1 MPKLNYS
8 SLIILA
14 LKDLARPKVI
24 LAIILPFVASILIW
38 FGISFVVWGEL
49 TEFVVGLMNSNWIKQ
64 LITSFPSLQSFL
76 ELIFNF
82 TVKFF
87 FVFLIV
93 LPLMSIT
100 ATILVSI
107 FLVPVLVAEIKKADF
122 PALIKKSSSIF
133 TGTATTLSYSIK
145 YFLSWLGSIPLW
157 FIPFA
162 AIVIPFLLMSWFN
175 SRVFTFEVLTEV
187 ADTSD
192 IKKFIEKNGR
202 QLFFIGCM
210 TSLLY
215 WIPFVNLIAPLITS
229 AVFSR
234 FCITQFAK
242 EGLNHE

>member
-1 MPKLNYS
+1 MSTLNYS

-24 LAIILPFVASILIW
+24 LAIILPFVASILLWI
-38 FGISFVVWGEL
+38 GIGFAVWGEL
-49 TEFVVGLMNSNWIKQ
+49 SELVVGLLNSNWVKQ
-64 LITSFPSLQSFL
+64 LVVSFPSLQSFL
-76 ELIFNF
+76 ETLFSF
-82 TVKFF
+82 TIKFF

-93 LPLMSIT
+93 LPLMTIT

-107 FLVPVLVAEIKKADF
+107 FLVPVLVAEIKKTDF
-122 PALIKKSSSIF
+122 PSLIKKSSSIF

-157 FIPFA
+157 FVPFA
-162 AIVIPFLLMSWFN
+162 AIIIPFLLLSWFN

-187 ADTSD
+187 AGTGE
-192 IKKFIEKNGR
+192 IKTFIEKNGR
-202 QLFFIGCM
+202 QLFILGCM
-210 TSLLY
+210 TGLLY

-234 FCITQFAK
+234 FCITQYAK
-242 EGLNHE
+242 ERLNHE